1 MACALQPTWFIG
13 ITVIFRCADSFV
25 SFMQIHSPLF
35 SSYLLW
41 FLQAGTAAAGG
52 PAPPPYI
59 AEAMEAVA
67 LASEIGG
74 FADWLVTTE
83 GRMVGS
89 KVLLPSDNKTDYELC
104 QQHSA

>member
-1 MACALQPTWFIG
+1 M
-13 ITVIFRCADSFV
+13 V
-25 SFMQIHSPLF
+25 
-35 SSYLLW
+35 
-41 FLQAGTAAAGG
+41 LQAGTAAAGG

-89 KVLLPSDNKTDYELC
+89 KVLPS
-104 QQHSA
+104 